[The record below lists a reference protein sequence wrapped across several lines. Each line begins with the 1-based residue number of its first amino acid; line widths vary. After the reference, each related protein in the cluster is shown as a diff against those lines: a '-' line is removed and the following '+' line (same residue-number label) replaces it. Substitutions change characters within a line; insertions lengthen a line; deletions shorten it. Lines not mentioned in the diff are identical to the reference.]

1 MQQPPHHAMIKHFS
15 LLFKNY
21 VENYITKRKN
31 EGTIFKQQTEERLG
45 NSSFRIAQTDLTLPI
60 CVQAML

>member
-1 MQQPPHHAMIKHFS
+1 M
-15 LLFKNY
+15 
-21 VENYITKRKN
+21 ENYITKRKN